1 MVNRNLLRQFDLN
14 EEDFSKELSDAFSDN
29 SADWLPNQET
39 EFDANKIVNGRVL
52 NVVGDEV
59 WVDVG
64 YKSEGVIPLNEWY
77 DEGMDKIVPPKSGDT
92 IQVLL
97 DAVEDESGAIV
108 LSYRKAKRQKE
119 WEDVIAKHKEGD
131 VVSGMVTRKIKGGLL
146 VNIGVNVFLPASQVD
161 IRRPPDIADYINK
174 TIECKILKID
184 EARRNIVVSRRKL
197 IEDQR
202 LEMKSKLLSDIEP
215 GQVRK
220 GVVKNIA
227 EFGAFVD
234 LGGIDGL
241 LHITDMTWG
250 RINNP
255 HEVVHIDQQLEVY
268 IISVDKDKERI
279 ALGLKQKT
287 PSPWANVEAKY
298 PIGQRILG
306 EVVNVMSYGAFV
318 KLEPG
323 IEGLVHISEMSWTKR
338 INHPSELV
346 SIGDQIEVQVLN
358 INKDKQEISLG
369 IKQVQPNPWD
379 KVADRYPPGMQISGV
394 VRNLTNYGAFIEIE
408 EGIDGLLHVSDMS
421 WVRKVSHP
429 SEVVNKGDQ
438 VKCVILNVD
447 QERKRVAL
455 GMKQMA
461 SDPWEGDIPGR
472 YHPGDI
478 KKGKV
483 TKLTNFGVFVELEP
497 GLEGLLHI
505 SELADHKV
513 ESPEEVVKVG
523 DEIEV
528 KVLRV
533 DPADRKI
540 GLSRSAPAR
549 PDDSVEP
556 GRVRDAAG
564 GTDPDGTRGRDRQ
577 APRSAWRHRQRRQP
591 ADFAAGIGGEEGS
604 SGEKGEGTRGDPSLR
619 LVTSSLR
626 RACIREAR
634 FASRPGRARK
644 PVLQIASVI
653 S

>member
-1 MVNRNLLRQFDLN
+1 MVNRNLLRQFDVADDELDP
-14 EEDFSKELSDAFSDN
+14 ELQQAGFLEGREDHR
-29 SADWLPNQET
+29 WLPAQEQ
-39 EFDANKIVNGRVL
+39 EFEVNKIVTGRVL
-52 NVVGDEV
+52 NIVGDEV
-59 WVDVG
+59 WIDVG

-77 DEGMDKIVPPKSGDT
+77 DEGLDQIIPPQPGDE

-131 VVSGMVTRKIKGGLL
+131 VVSGTVTRKIKGGLL

-161 IRRPPDIADYINK
+161 IRRPPDIADYIGK

-202 LEMKSKLLSDIEP
+202 TEMKERLLREIEP
-215 GQVRK
+215 GQIRK

-241 LHITDMTWG
+241 LHITDMAWHRVT
-250 RINNP
+250 NP
-255 HEVVHIDQQLEVY
+255 HEMVHIDQQLEVF
-268 IISVDKDKERI
+268 ILSVDKEKEKI
-279 ALGLKQKT
+279 ALSLKHKT
-287 PSPWANVEAKY
+287 PSPWANVDQKY
-298 PIGQRILG
+298 PVGSRHTG

-346 SIGDQIEVQVLN
+346 AIGDQIEVQVLN
-358 INKDKQEISLG
+358 INKEKQEISLG

-379 KVADRYPPGMQISGV
+379 KVAEKYPPGTQIEGV

-421 WVRKVSHP
+421 WVRKVGHP
-429 SEVVNKGDQ
+429 SEVVSKGQ
-438 VKCVILNVD
+438 KVKCVILNVD

-455 GMKQMA
+455 GLKQMA
-461 SDPWEGDIPGR
+461 NDPWEGDIPGR

-523 DEIEV
+523 DEVEV
-528 KVLRV
+528 KILRV
-533 DPADRKI
+533 DPGDRKI
-540 GLSRSAPAR
+540 GLSRKRLHP
-549 PDDSVEP
+549 EE
-556 GRVRDAAG
+556 
-564 GTDPDGTRGRDRQ
+564 
-577 APRSAWRHRQRRQP
+577 
-591 ADFAAGIGGEEGS
+591 GEEGEEPAEAAPTGPRPRERELRGGTG
-604 SGEKGEGTRGDPSLR
+604 SGGGQLFSMPESAPS
-619 LVTSSLR
+619 
-626 RACIREAR
+626 E
-634 FASRPGRARK
+634 
-644 PVLQIASVI
+644 QE
-653 S
+653 

>member
-1 MVNRNLLRQFDLN
+1 VNRNLLRQFDLP
-14 EEDFSKELSDAFSDN
+14 EDELQQELAAAFNQDVYQDRDAGN
-29 SADWLPNQET
+29 WLPQDDQVFEV
-39 EFDANKIVNGRVL
+39 NKIVNGRVL

-77 DEGMDKIVPPKSGDT
+77 DEGLDKVVAPKPGEN

-131 VVSGMVTRKIKGGLL
+131 VVSGTVTRKIKGGLL

-197 IEDQR
+197 IEDTR
-202 LEMKSKLLSDIEP
+202 AKMKEDLLREIEP
-215 GQVRK
+215 GQIRK

-268 IISVDKDKERI
+268 IISVDKDKEKI
-279 ALGLKQKT
+279 ALGLKQKS

-298 PIGQRILG
+298 PVNSRHTG

-358 INKDKQEISLG
+358 INKEKQEISLG

-379 KVADRYPPGMQISGV
+379 KVAERYPPGTQISGV

-421 WVRKVSHP
+421 WVRKVGHP
-429 SEVVNKGDQ
+429 SEVVQKGDK

-455 GMKQMA
+455 GLKQMNN
-461 SDPWEGDIPGR
+461 DPWEGDIPGR
-472 YHPGDI
+472 YHPGDV

-483 TKLTNFGVFVELEP
+483 TKLTNFGVFIELEP

-523 DEIEV
+523 DEVEV
-528 KVLRV
+528 KILRV

-540 GLSRSAPAR
+540 GLSRKR
-549 PDDSVEP
+549 INEPDVGTEEEGAVPTEESS
-556 GRVRDAAG
+556 AAG
-564 GTDPDGTRGRDRQ
+564 GASTKRELRGGT
-577 APRSAWRHRQRRQP
+577 
-591 ADFAAGIGGEEGS
+591 GGTGGQLFSLPE
-604 SGEKGEGTRGDPSLR
+604 SGEKKE
-619 LVTSSLR
+619 
-626 RACIREAR
+626 
-634 FASRPGRARK
+634 
-644 PVLQIASVI
+644 
-653 S
+653 

>member
-1 MVNRNLLRQFDLN
+1 MVNRNLLRTFDLP
-14 EEDFSKELSDAFSDN
+14 EAELRQQLQDAFYQEETGNDVES
-29 SADWLPNQET
+29 WLPQE
-39 EFDANKIVNGRVL
+39 EQQFEVNKIVRGRVL
-52 NVVGDEV
+52 NIFGDDV
-59 WVDVG
+59 IVDVG
-64 YKSEGVIPLNEWY
+64 YKSEGVIELQEWY
-77 DEGMDKIVPPKSGDT
+77 DEGLDKVVPPQPGEE

-97 DAVEDESGAIV
+97 DAVEDENGAIV

-119 WEDVIAKHKEGD
+119 WEQVIDKHKEGD
-131 VVSGMVTRKIKGGLL
+131 VVAGAVTRKIKGGLL

-161 IRRPPDIADYINK
+161 IRRPPDIADYIGR

-202 LEMKSKLLSDIEP
+202 EEMKKKLLAEIEA

-241 LHITDMTWG
+241 LHITDMSWG
-250 RINNP
+250 RVADP
-255 HEVVHIDQQLEVY
+255 KEVVHIDQQLEVF
-268 IISVDKDKERI
+268 ILSVDKEKEKI
-279 ALGLKQKT
+279 ALSLKHKSA
-287 PSPWANVEAKY
+287 SPWEEVEKKY
-298 PIGQRILG
+298 PINSRHTG

-318 KLEPG
+318 KLEAG

-379 KVADRYPPGMQISGV
+379 KVAERYPPGMQVEGV

-429 SEVVNKGDQ
+429 SDVVAKGEK

-455 GMKQMA
+455 GLKQMA
-461 SDPWEGDIPGR
+461 NDPWEGDIPGR
-472 YHPGDI
+472 YHPGET

-505 SELADHKV
+505 SELADQKV

-528 KVLRV
+528 KILRV

-540 GLSRSAPAR
+540 GLSRKR
-549 PDDSVEP
+549 L
-556 GRVRDAAG
+556 
-564 GTDPDGTRGRDRQ
+564 
-577 APRSAWRHRQRRQP
+577 H
-591 ADFAAGIGGEEGS
+591 EEGEPEGEADGGAPTPGG
-604 SGEKGEGTRGDPSLR
+604 SGPK
-619 LVTSSLR
+619 
-626 RACIREAR
+626 
-634 FASRPGRARK
+634 K
-644 PVLQIASVI
+644 PE
-653 S
+653 